1 HGPVD
6 RIWHNVRPRRLRLD
20 PRGVEDAAQVRSGPV
35 ADQDLRVEPLPEPE
49 HQAGVEVALHA
60 FDVVQLLVRDRDR
73 VTDLPDRRALLGEDE
88 RGFRILPGLGDLG
101 GRMRAGRLLHVD
113 DRGLAR
119 PAARDDVDH
128 LERPGRRLDDDPRPG
143 RLRRPARAGLEQR
156 RADLAEAEVLD
167 FAGARIPRLPVL
179 LEGGRVDDHR
189 AGRLG
194 LAILRVDD
202 AAAGGQVDVA
212 RDAVLDLLDLRE
224 LLALVVER
232 LDLLVALADLL
243 DRLGAILR
251 AEQVQDLWLV
261 EVEVRAGR
269 LEDVGQGLAL
279 GVELLALRDELG
291 QGAGHV
297 APSWLCAEG
306 PSERKD
312 GQTRRGL
319 RRVLAVG
326 GSNFDRGR
334 AVPKCLLLIYAA
346 FVPRAR
352 AASRCSRAT
361 NTFTR
366 PQLLQSLRSRG
377 AATRASVPWPTCS
390 M

>member
-49 HQAGVEVALHA
+49 HQAGVEIALNA
-60 FDVVQLLVRDRDR
+60 LDVVQLLVRDRDR

-88 RGFRILPGLGDLG
+88 LGLRIQSALGDFRG
-101 GRMRAGRLLHVD
+101 GVRAGRLFHVD

-143 RLRRPARAGLEQR
+143 RLRRPAGPGLEQR
-156 RADLAEAEVLD
+156 RLDLPEAGVLD
-167 FAGARIPRLPVL
+167 FAGAGIPRLPIL
-179 LEGGRVDDHR
+179 LERLRGDDHLAER
-189 AGRLG
+189 PG
-194 LAILRVDD
+194 LAILRVDA

-212 RDAVLDLLDLRE
+212 RDAVLDLVDRRE

-232 LDLLVALADLL
+232 LDLAVPLADLL

-261 EVEVRAGR
+261 EVEVGAGR
-269 LEDVGQGLAL
+269 LEDVGQRLAL
-279 GVELLALRDELG
+279 GVELLALGDELG

-326 GSNFDRGR
+326 G
-334 AVPKCLLLIYAA
+334 
-346 FVPRAR
+346 
-352 AASRCSRAT
+352 
-361 NTFTR
+361 
-366 PQLLQSLRSRG
+366 
-377 AATRASVPWPTCS
+377 PTS
-390 M
+390 TVVGP